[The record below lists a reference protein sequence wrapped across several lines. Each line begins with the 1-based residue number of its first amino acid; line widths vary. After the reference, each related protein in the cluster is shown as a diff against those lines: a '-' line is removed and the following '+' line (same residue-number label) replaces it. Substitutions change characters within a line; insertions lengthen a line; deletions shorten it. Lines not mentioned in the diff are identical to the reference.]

1 MITITKV
8 GGQEEELRTKS
19 YQVRIRSLEDRSA
32 HVIQAIEIPS
42 ISEDITDV
50 KVADIARQLGLRKSQ
65 LRRGNG
71 YIDLLTGIDRER
83 QKTW

>member
-19 YQVRIRSLEDRSA
+19 YQVRIRSLEDCSA

-42 ISEDITDV
+42 INEDITAV
-50 KVADIARQLGLRKSQ
+50 KVAERRLLLR
-65 LRRGNG
+65 LPNAGC
-71 YIDLLTGIDRER
+71 
-83 QKTW
+83 